1 MNGNSRGRG
10 WSGKRGSFGKG
21 NYNNGPGEKKFKTD
35 DDVCEVSDYFTASFL
50 QLPSGK
56 SSKKTVCFS

>member
-21 NYNNGPGEKKFKTD
+21 NYNNGPREKKFKISRSTYVQNCTCLIVYGIVD
-35 DDVCEVSDYFTASFL
+35 HSRAC
-50 QLPSGK
+50 GNM
-56 SSKKTVCFS
+56 